1 MDPKSLRY
9 APSHEWASL
18 SNGVLTLGISA
29 FAADQLGDVTLVDMK
44 KPGTKVDA
52 GQSCGEIESV
62 KSVNDVYAPVAGEIV
77 ETNNKAVNEALNGD
91 SRALT
96 TDPFGKFW
104 LVKLKVAPTASLDHL
119 MDAAAYEKHAA
130 SEAGH

>member
-1 MDPKSLRY
+1 
-9 APSHEWASL
+9 
-18 SNGVLTLGISA
+18 
-29 FAADQLGDVTLVDMK
+29 
-44 KPGTKVDA
+44 
-52 GQSCGEIESV
+52 
-62 KSVNDVYAPVAGEIV
+62 VYAPVAGEII

-96 TDPFGKFW
+96 TDPFGTFW
-104 LVKLKVAPTASLDHL
+104 LVKLKVAPSASLDHM